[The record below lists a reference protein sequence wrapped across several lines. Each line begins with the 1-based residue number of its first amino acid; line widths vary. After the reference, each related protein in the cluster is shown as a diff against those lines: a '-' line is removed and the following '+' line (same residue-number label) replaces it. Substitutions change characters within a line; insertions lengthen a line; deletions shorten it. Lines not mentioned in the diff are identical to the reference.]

1 MPQKQV
7 YVVAL
12 AEMTHG
18 RTSRVP
24 GEVFEIG
31 LIDSLILSQKK
42 KIRHLSKDAVAAHLA
57 GLKSKRRG
65 TYQRRDLVA
74 KPS

>member
-1 MPQKQV
+1 MQKQV

-12 AEMTHG
+12 EEMAHG

-24 GEVFEIG
+24 GEVFELGIVDAIVLG
-31 LIDSLILSQKK
+31 RKK
-42 KIRHLSKDAVAAHLA
+42 QIRRLSKDAVAAHLSS
-57 GLKSKRRG
+57 LKPKRRG
-65 TYQRRDLVA
+65 TYERRDLVA